1 MDIIIRQVMPEDLD
15 AVARVEAVCFPKA
28 EAASRVSFAQRI
40 RMFPECFF
48 VAERE
53 GEIIGFINGCATDSP
68 VISDE
73 MFEDAGC
80 HKRDGIYQSIFGLDV
95 IPEHRKQGVAARLM
109 RHLIEDARAK
119 GRRGVILTCKDRLIR
134 YYEGFGYKSKGI
146 SQSVHGGAVWY
157 DMILDL
163 R

>member
-73 MFEDAGC
+73 MFEEKAAGGFWEQRIES
-80 HKRDGIYQSIFGLDV
+80 HKKFMELQQ
-95 IPEHRKQGVAARLM
+95 KAAARRRMLM
-109 RHLIEDARAK
+109 KLRMNGGSVSAAELLMGLIS
-119 GRRGVILTCKDRLIR
+119 L
-134 YYEGFGYKSKGI
+134 
-146 SQSVHGGAVWY
+146 
-157 DMILDL
+157 
-163 R
+163 